1 MPLESAG
8 CPRCQDTGWANV
20 TTSHGTG
27 VVRCDCYRRDERA
40 GRYAQV
46 GVPTRFQNSTFDNF
60 SAGSYRQNRPEYNAL
75 TSAMGKAKQF
85 ADEYPMSGRTG
96 LLFHGGT
103 ARKRTHLAVA
113 TLKLCAD
120 RGFECLFFNYSAL
133 LDALMERADP
143 NPSVAGRSRE
153 LARRLADVD
162 VLLLDSMGEHRA
174 TEWALDLIGSIVTQR
189 YNEAKGLIAT
199 TGLALAPDEQPPGTG
214 TIEMR
219 AYRPDTLGNRIGQD
233 CLARLLEH
241 CAPVP
246 MQPSAEERSRRPPR
260 SSAPSPPAAFGGAR
274 R

>member
-8 CPRCQDTGWANV
+8 CSRCQDTGWAEV
-20 TTSHGTG
+20 TTPHGTA

-40 GRYAQV
+40 SRYAQI
-46 GVPTRFQNSTFDNF
+46 GVPTRFQQATFDNF
-60 SAGSYRQNRPEYNAL
+60 SAGSYRENRREYNAL
-75 TSAMGKAKQF
+75 TAAMFAAKRF
-85 ADEYPMSGRTG
+85 ADDYPEAKRKG
-96 LLFHGGT
+96 LLIHGGT
-103 ARKRTHLAVA
+103 AGRRTHLAVA

-120 RGFECLFFNYSAL
+120 HGFDCLFFNYSAL
-133 LDALMERADP
+133 LEALMERADP
-143 NPSVAGRSRE
+143 NPTVAVRSRE
-153 LARRLADVD
+153 LARRLAEVD

-199 TGLALAPDEQPPGTG
+199 TGLALAPDTQLPGAG

-241 CAPVP
+241 CDPVP
-246 MQPSAEERSRRPPR
+246 MQPSAEGRASRPPR
-260 SSAPSPPAAFGGAR
+260 SPAPPPPAAFGGAR
-274 R
+274 G